1 MPSRRLEPVLMLS
14 SSQTTVRVASTPC
27 RQPLTVTGKL
37 WEILDIIALI
47 EAKDAGKPMVR
58 ASYKKKL

>member
-1 MPSRRLEPVLMLS
+1 
-14 SSQTTVRVASTPC
+14 
-27 RQPLTVTGKL
+27 VTGKL

>member
-1 MPSRRLEPVLMLS
+1 VLMLS